1 VDATRGRS
9 RPPPSRRR
17 RRDAIRLPPLSLQS
31 LPPSQLPHHQ
41 STATP
46 AAITTSECATI
57 DATAL
62 SRPLSPEA
70 LHGQAH
76 LGTVTTASAVD
87 FQGPPGPR
95 RCRSRHPRRRHRP
108 CHHLGRNRRRC
119 RALRRAGGPYGP
131 SAPSPTVIFG
141 GHVTVIYR
149 AHCGVRTSSLVCIGA
164 TITMLLFNATSRRV
178 ADWSRFRG

>member
-87 FQGPPGPR
+87 FQGPPAAAAAVTPV
-95 RCRSRHPRRRHRP
+95 
-108 CHHLGRNRRRC
+108 
-119 RALRRAGGPYGP
+119 AAI
-131 SAPSPTVIFG
+131 AP
-141 GHVTVIYR
+141 
-149 AHCGVRTSSLVCIGA
+149 A
-164 TITMLLFNATSRRV
+164 TILAATAGAAERCDVREGLM
-178 ADWSRFRG
+178 ALPPPAPL